1 MFAQT
6 YRGGGRV
13 RKWCAVGEFSKF
25 FLRLANAGAAVLW
38 CATTRGGLHLKL
50 GCIGD
55 DFTGS
60 SDLANTLAKEGMR
73 VTQYTGVPSGPADPS
88 VEAGVVALKSR
99 SIDPSEAVAKSLEAL
114 AWLQAQGCTQFFF
127 KYCSTFDS
135 TPEGNIGPVADAL
148 AEALDAHQ
156 VIVCPAFPGTGRS
169 VYQGHLFVNDVLLS
183 ESGMQNHP
191 LTPMTDPDL
200 RRWLAVQSR
209 FDVGHVGS
217 SAVFAGVETIKAAL
231 VAEHAAGKRHIV
243 VDAIRD
249 EDLRAIGA
257 AAAALP
263 LITGGSGVALGLPA
277 NFGCVAGDVP
287 WSGQGGRAVAL
298 SGSCS
303 IATRAQ
309 VARHAAQH
317 PAHEVAAADV
327 IEGRLTA
334 ADAADWALA
343 QAGVPLLYSSA
354 DPEVVRAVQ
363 DQFGREA
370 SATALERFFADVA
383 CALRDGGATR
393 IITAGGETS
402 GAVVE
407 GLGLDTLEIGPEID
421 PGVPAL
427 RAGPDLVVALKSGNF
442 GTEDFFEKAD
452 RVLAG

>member
-1 MFAQT
+1 M
-6 YRGGGRV
+6 
-13 RKWCAVGEFSKF
+13 
-25 FLRLANAGAAVLW
+25 
-38 CATTRGGLHLKL
+38 KL

-60 SDLANTLAKEGMR
+60 SDLANTLAKAGMR
-73 VTQYTGVPSGPADPS
+73 ATQYTGVPAGDADPS
-88 VEAGVVALKSR
+88 VEAGVVALKTR
-99 SIDPSEAVAKSLEAL
+99 SVPVVEAVEKSLAAL
-114 AWLQAQGCTQFFF
+114 QWLQAQGCTQYFF

-135 TPEGNIGPVADAL
+135 TAEGNIGPVADAL
-148 AEALDAHQ
+148 AETLEAHK

-169 VYQGHLFVNDVLLS
+169 VYQGHLFVNDVLLN

-200 RRWLAVQSR
+200 RRWLAPQTRYS
-209 FDVGHVGS
+209 VGHVGPGP
-217 SAVFAGVETIKAAL
+217 VFGGAAAIAAAL
-231 VAEHAAGKRHIV
+231 EAEHGKGHRHIV

-257 AAAALP
+257 AARDLP

-287 WSGQGGRAVAL
+287 WQGQGGRAVAL

-303 IATRAQ
+303 VATRAQ
-309 VARHAAQH
+309 VARHAAWH
-317 PAHEVAAADV
+317 PAREIVAADV
-327 IEGRLTA
+327 IEGRLSAQDIATWLL
-334 ADAADWALA
+334 DQDGLPLA
-343 QAGVPLLYSSA
+343 YSSA
-354 DPEVVRAVQ
+354 DPDDVRAVQ
-363 DQFGREA
+363 EQYGRER
-370 SATALERFFADVA
+370 SAAALEGVFAEVA
-383 CALRDGGATR
+383 RLVRAGGVTR

-407 GLGLDTLEIGPEID
+407 ALDLGTLEIGPEID

-442 GTEDFFEKAD
+442 GAEDFFEKAD
-452 RVLAG
+452 GVLRG